1 MALWNPFNL
10 FKKKEKPAP
19 ALEAP
24 IAPEPPAIAE
34 PPAEI
39 STKTV
44 QSVPLAAPAP
54 GPSHSVPEPPR
65 QVPPTPAAPADAAPI
80 TRAPATTPTQ
90 SSVPDQAS
98 KAAAPPE
105 SLASPV
111 TVPATTAAAGPKAVP
126 AAVTGAPTEVPA
138 PSAPTAAAATAPA
151 IRTVPV
157 IPSAPKNAVT
167 DAAESP
173 PADARTQVPFVEQ
186 KAPTQ
191 PVDLAAKISR
201 RPTTEKPAAKP
212 VAEDSSGGL
221 MGWFRSAIRKTA
233 QVLNTDIRDLVGRDG
248 RLVDEDFL
256 QELFTHLI
264 KTDMGVAAAT
274 EIRTS
279 IQTQYRGRKVHLNE
293 LIHAA
298 KTTIREIMKQE
309 EVRLTLA
316 DQGTS
321 VIMVVGVNGSGKT
334 TSIAKLANMFRQDG
348 KSVVLGAGDTFRAA
362 AVEQLRQWAGR
373 IGAEIV
379 TGEDRSDPA
388 SVAYRAAKHA
398 VDRQADI
405 CIVDTAGRLQ
415 TQSHLMQELAKIRR
429 VIDKVVPGAPHETLL
444 VLDSTAGQNA
454 ISQARGF
461 SEAAGC
467 TGIILAKLDGTAKG
481 GVAIPIRKE
490 FNLPVKFIGFGET
503 ADAIA
508 PFDVERYVD
517 ALFNID

>member
-19 ALEAP
+19 AVETP
-24 IAPEPPAIAE
+24 PE
-34 PPAEI
+34 
-39 STKTV
+39 
-44 QSVPLAAPAP
+44 
-54 GPSHSVPEPPR
+54 
-65 QVPPTPAAPADAAPI
+65 
-80 TRAPATTPTQ
+80 TTP
-90 SSVPDQAS
+90 VA
-98 KAAAPPE
+98 
-105 SLASPV
+105 ASPV
-111 TVPATTAAAGPKAVP
+111 VARPVLDVEIAPVSAPVAATPVPTQNSSTEASISTPVQASESAPTSGHSESLPIQSAPVP
-126 AAVTGAPTEVPA
+126 AAVPASSKDQAEVGHSTKLPVVPPT
-138 PSAPTAAAATAPA
+138 S
-151 IRTVPV
+151 
-157 IPSAPKNAVT
+157 
-167 DAAESP
+167 
-173 PADARTQVPFVEQ
+173 DARVHVPFVEQ
-186 KAPTQ
+186 KAPAQ
-191 PVDLAAKISR
+191 PVDFAAKISR
-201 RPTTEKPAAKP
+201 RPTTEKSAVNPT
-212 VAEDSSGGL
+212 VEESSGGL

-248 RLVDEDFL
+248 RLVDDEFL

-274 EIRTS
+274 EIRTA
-279 IQTQYRGRKVHLNE
+279 IHTQYRGRKVHLNE
-293 LIHAA
+293 LIDAA
-298 KTTIREIMKQE
+298 KVTIRDIMRQD

-316 DQGTS
+316 DHGTS

-373 IGAEIV
+373 IGADIV

-388 SVAYRAAKHA
+388 SVAFRATKHA
-398 VDRQADI
+398 VDHQTDV